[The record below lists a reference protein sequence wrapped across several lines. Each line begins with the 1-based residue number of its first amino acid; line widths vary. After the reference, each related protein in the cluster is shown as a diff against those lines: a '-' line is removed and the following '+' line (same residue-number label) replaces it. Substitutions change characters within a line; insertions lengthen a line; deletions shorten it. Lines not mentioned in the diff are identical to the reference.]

1 MTIIHTVLLNKRVS
15 RTIDLLILILGCLL
29 VPYTHGYL
37 QYLGLIVAA
46 LLLIAVKY
54 VIFRSRYR

>member
-1 MTIIHTVLLNKRVS
+1 MTMIQTALLNKRVS
-15 RTIDLLILILGCLL
+15 RAIDALISILACLL

-46 LLLIAVKY
+46 LLLIVVKY
-54 VIFRSRYR
+54 TIFQSRYR